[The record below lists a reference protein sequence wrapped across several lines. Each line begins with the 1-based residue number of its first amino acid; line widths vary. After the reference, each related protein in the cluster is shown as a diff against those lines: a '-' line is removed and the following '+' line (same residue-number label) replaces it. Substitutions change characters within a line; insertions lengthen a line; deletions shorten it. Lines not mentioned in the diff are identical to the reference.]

1 MIYLDNAATTM
12 RKPPQVG
19 EAILIALN
27 TMGNSSRGTHTG
39 ALDAARSIFVTR
51 QKLAAFFNCPRADHV
66 VFTSNITESL
76 NIAIRGLVDPGDHVI
91 TTDLEHNS
99 VLRPLYSLEAEKG
112 VQLSF
117 APVDEKGRLDYSA
130 MEGLFRDNTKAVV
143 CTNASNLTGT
153 VVDVRRVADMAHAHG
168 ALLIVDA
175 AQTAGT
181 RKVDMQA
188 LGADVLCFTGHKGL
202 LGPQGTGGLCI
213 REGVE
218 IRPFKAGGTG
228 VQTYNKLQPA
238 EYPTRLEA
246 GTLNGHGIA
255 GLSAAIDYLDEIGVD
270 AVEEKEAALTVRFY
284 EGVKDIPDVRILGD
298 VADCIEGGRLV
309 KPHAGIVALN
319 IRDLDSGEV
328 ADALSTD
335 HGIATRPG
343 GHCAPRLH
351 EALGTRE
358 QGAVRFSFSWFTS
371 EEEIDAAIKAV
382 RELAAE

>member
-12 RKPPQVG
+12 KKPPQVG
-19 EAILIALN
+19 EAILEALQY
-27 TMGNSSRGTHTG
+27 MGNSSRGTHAG
-39 ALDAARSIFVTR
+39 ALGAARSIFATR
-51 QKLAAFFNCPRADHV
+51 QKIAAFFNCPRADHV

-117 APVDEKGRLDYSA
+117 APVDEKGRLNYEA
-130 MEGLFRDNTKAVV
+130 MEGLFRDNTKLVV

-153 VVDVRRVADMAHAHG
+153 IVDVRRVADMAHVHG
-168 ALLIVDA
+168 TLLIVDA

-218 IRPFKAGGTG
+218 IRPFKRGGTG
-228 VQTYNKLQPA
+228 VQTYNKQQPS

-255 GLSAAIDYLDEIGVD
+255 GLSAAIDYLNDVGAE
-270 AVEEKEAALTVRFY
+270 AVEAREAALTARFY
-284 EGVKDIPDVRILGD
+284 EGVKDIPGVRVLGD

-309 KPHAGIVALN
+309 NPHAGIVALN
-319 IRDLDSGEV
+319 IRDIDSGEI
-328 ADALSTD
+328 ADALSAD
-335 HGIATRPG
+335 YGIATRPG
-343 GHCAPRLH
+343 AHCAPRLH
-351 EALGTRE
+351 EALGTKE
-358 QGAVRFSFSWFTS
+358 QGAVRFSFSWFTT
-371 EEEIDAAIKAV
+371 EEEIDAAIRAI
-382 RELAAE
+382 RELAE

>member
-12 RKPPQVG
+12 KKPPQVG
-19 EAILIALN
+19 EAILAALD
-27 TMGNSSRGTHTG
+27 TMGNSSRGTHAG
-39 ALDAARSIFVTR
+39 ALDAARSIFATR
-51 QKLAAFFNCPRADHV
+51 QKLAAFFNCSRADHV

-76 NIAIRGLVDPGDHVI
+76 NIAIRGLVNPDDHVI

-99 VLRPLYSLEAEKG
+99 VLRPLYSLEAEAG

-117 APVDEKGRLDYSA
+117 APVDEKGRLDYKA
-130 MEGLFRDNTKAVV
+130 MEGLFRENTKAVV

-202 LGPQGTGGLCI
+202 MGPQGTGGLCI

-228 VQTYNKLQPA
+228 VQTYNRQQPS

-246 GTLNGHGIA
+246 GTLNGHGIT
-255 GLSAAIDYLDEIGVD
+255 GLSAAIDYINEVGVD
-270 AVEEKEAALTVRFY
+270 AIEAREAALTVRFY
-284 EGVKDIPDVRILGD
+284 EGVKDIPGVRILGD
-298 VADCIEGGRLV
+298 VADCIEGGKLV

-319 IRDLDSGEV
+319 IKDYDSGEI

-335 HGIATRPG
+335 YGIATRPG
-343 GHCAPRLH
+343 AHCAPRLH
-351 EALGTRE
+351 EALGTKE
-358 QGAVRFSFSWFTS
+358 QGAVRFSFAWFTA
-371 EEEIDAAIKAV
+371 EEEIDAAIAAV
-382 RELAAE
+382 RELAG